1 MVLVFLFL
9 HIPDRENTKIA
20 IKEKLR
26 QLNSIGLLFLVPGVV
41 CLCLALQWGGVT
53 YAWSEGRIVAL
64 LVLTFVLLIAFVLVQ
79 VWKPDE
85 ATIPPRIFMQRSI
98 ASGFWVSSC
107 IGAHQMVFI
116 YFLPVWFQAIKG
128 DSAVKSGI
136 HLLPMVLPVVV
147 ASIITGILVSRI
159 GYYTPFM
166 IVGVCI
172 TAIGAGLLNALEV
185 NTSEGK
191 WIGYQIM
198 YGFGMG
204 LCFQAPNMAA
214 QTVLTRED
222 VSIGASLMF
231 FGQLLLGSVFIS
243 VGQNLL
249 DNQLAKRLASIPGI
263 TGHLISNTGAT
274 TLLDFIPPNDHA
286 MALQAYNDS
295 LRVCFRVALIM
306 ACITILGAVGMEWRS
321 VKTDLPPKNPDSE
334 QATTTEGSERQISSS
349 EKEMPEAEEAEGVSV
364 EKDQED
370 RDSATAA
377 RLRTS
382 TDSHTRTAS
391 PTDITHMP
399 PLVRAMRTEE
409 RIQTEKAEEAR
420 EMSV

>member
-1 MVLVFLFL
+1 MTPV
-9 HIPDRENTKIA
+9 
-20 IKEKLR
+20 
-26 QLNSIGLLFLVPGVV
+26 
-41 CLCLALQWGGVT
+41 
-53 YAWSEGRIVAL
+53 
-64 LVLTFVLLIAFVLVQ
+64 
-79 VWKPDE
+79 
-85 ATIPPRIFMQRSI
+85 
-98 ASGFWVSSC
+98 
-107 IGAHQMVFI
+107 

-136 HLLPMVLPVVV
+136 HLLPMVLPVVI

-231 FGQLLLGSVFIS
+231 FGQLLLGAVFIS

-263 TGHLISNTGAT
+263 TAHLISNTGAT
-274 TLLDFIPPNDHA
+274 TLLDFIPPDDHA

-349 EKEMPEAEEAEGVSV
+349 EKEMPEAEAEGVSAK
-364 EKDQED
+364 KDQD

-377 RLRTS
+377 LRAS
-382 TDSHTRTAS
+382 TDSHTRMAS

-409 RIQTEKAEEAR
+409 RIQTEKAEAR
-420 EMSV
+420 EMSG